1 MFVTEE
7 ARPPVK
13 LNRRGRTAV
22 LLLTL
27 LLLAGI
33 LLGGGVLVARVV
45 ARSAAPADFV
55 GPGTGQVVVQ
65 VKDGDTATAI
75 GRTLAAKGVIETV
88 GAFQDAATANPRAA
102 EVQPG
107 FYTLMSHM
115 SARGALALLLDPATR
130 LHTRV
135 TIPEG
140 TSLKELLP
148 RVAQETQVPV
158 ADLVAAAKVPASLGL
173 PAYAQGHVEGFLF
186 PATYDV
192 PPNATA
198 AQLLRLLTARFTE
211 TAQKL
216 DLVGGAKALG
226 YTPLQVVTI
235 ASIIERESAA
245 GPDAPQVAEVF
256 YNRIKAGLPLGS
268 EFTVRY
274 AGNDKNSA
282 YNTYTHKGF
291 PPGPYD
297 SPGQTTLR
305 AALHPATGD
314 ALFFVTLPKEGTKFV
329 HTEAEFYKLA
339 AQCKAEGGC

>member
-1 MFVTEE
+1 MLVDE
-7 ARPPVK
+7 AEPIR

-22 LLLTL
+22 IALVLLLI
-27 LLLAGI
+27 AGI
-33 LLGGGVLVARVV
+33 LVGGGLLAVRVV
-45 ARSAAPADFV
+45 AHSSAPADFA
-55 GPGTGQVVVQ
+55 GPGAGQIVVQ

-75 GRTLAAKGVIETV
+75 GRTLAAKGVVKTV
-88 GAFQDAATANPRAA
+88 GAFQDVANADPRAA

-115 SARGALALLLDPATR
+115 SARGALALLLDPTAR
-130 LHTRV
+130 LRSRV

-148 RVAQETQVPV
+148 RLAQNTPVPL
-158 ADLVAAAKVPASLGL
+158 ADLIAASKRPATLGL
-173 PAYAQGHVEGFLF
+173 PSYAQGQVEGFLF

-198 AQLLRLLTARFTE
+198 TQLLTLLTARFTE
-211 TAQKL
+211 MAQKL
-216 DLVGGAKALG
+216 DLVNGAKALG

-245 GPDAPQVAEVF
+245 GPDAPKVAEVF
-256 YNRIKAGLPLGS
+256 YNRLKAGLALGS

-274 AGNDKNSA
+274 AGGDKNSP

-297 SPGQTTLR
+297 SPGQTSLQ

-329 HTEAEFYKLA
+329 HTEAEFYQLA